1 MVKNEYR
8 LKLPKKILDVFE
20 VFNKKGFDI
29 WMVGGGVRNLL
40 MDKPI
45 SDPDFTTNATPE
57 EIQKLFKDSFYDNK
71 FGTVGIPIDDE
82 VYEITTY
89 RTESLYK
96 DRRRPEKVKWG
107 KSLDEDLKRRDFTI
121 NAMVIG
127 IKSNSNEIEFVD
139 PFKGEVDMDKKV
151 IRAVGKAGARFGE
164 DALRMMRAIRI
175 GAQLG
180 FKIEGKTQKAINKNA
195 KLINDIAS
203 ERVRDEL
210 IKILKSDFPAD
221 GILLLYASG
230 LLQYILPEMLEMR
243 GVKQIGHHIYD
254 VWTHSI
260 ESLRGCPSRDP
271 IIRLATLLHDI
282 GKPRVARPR
291 DGKEI
296 TFYGHEV
303 VGSRMVNKISDRLRL
318 SKAQKQKMFILVR
331 WHMFAY
337 DTKMTDAAIRRFVRR
352 VGVDN
357 INDMMMLRTGDRI
370 GGGSKAT
377 SWRLRELQ
385 ERVGKQLYEPMSIKD
400 LKIDGKDVMKTLKIT
415 PGPRVGEIL
424 EKLFEEIIEDTRLN
438 TKEYLLKRAKQL
450 GKKK

>member
-1 MVKNEYR
+1 MDSVK
-8 LKLPKKILDVFE
+8 
-20 VFNKKGFDI
+20 
-29 WMVGGGVRNLL
+29 
-40 MDKPI
+40 
-45 SDPDFTTNATPE
+45 
-57 EIQKLFKDSFYDNK
+57 
-71 FGTVGIPIDDE
+71 
-82 VYEITTY
+82 
-89 RTESLYK
+89 
-96 DRRRPEKVKWG
+96 
-107 KSLDEDLKRRDFTI
+107 
-121 NAMVIG
+121 
-127 IKSNSNEIEFVD
+127 
-139 PFKGEVDMDKKV
+139 
-151 IRAVGKAGARFGE
+151 
-164 DALRMMRAIRI
+164 
-175 GAQLG
+175 
-180 FKIEGKTQKAINKNA
+180 
-195 KLINDIAS
+195 
-203 ERVRDEL
+203 
-210 IKILKSDFPAD
+210 
-221 GILLLYASG
+221 
-230 LLQYILPEMLEMR
+230 
-243 GVKQIGHHIYD
+243 
-254 VWTHSI
+254 
-260 ESLRGCPSRDP
+260 
-271 IIRLATLLHDI
+271 
-282 GKPRVARPR
+282 
-291 DGKEI
+291 I